1 MLESTTMPSIRTH
14 LAAVG
19 LRALLW
25 ARSRPETVYAAAAG
39 LALPRGRPVEA
50 GRVTVA
56 AVQMRSDPVPSAA
69 AYVHKVGALLAQAVA
84 RGAQLVVF
92 PEYAGLPL
100 LGLIPGVV
108 EGGSQALAQSGV
120 SIPDILRVALPAAD
134 RVWRATHSTLAAR
147 CGVTVMAGTLPQAAA
162 LPGRFHNTAFLFGPE
177 GKLIGVQPKLHLIE
191 RELAWAVPGDALRV
205 FDLGWGRVAILV
217 CMDCTYWE
225 TARIAAA
232 GGAEILLVPVAEP
245 TAHDAWRQARGIRTR
260 VQETPVFGVQACL
273 VGDLL
278 GETATGATA
287 VFAPLGLISPVE
299 DTVAAC
305 QTTDEEEVVIAEL
318 DLAAL
323 RRFRSQTP
331 ADANPALQARYLP
344 AVYRLGHETGDDG
357 TGGRLPRP

>member
-1 MLESTTMPSIRTH
+1 MPSIRTQ
-14 LAAVG
+14 LTAAG

-25 ARSRPETVYAAAAG
+25 VRSRPETVYAAAAG

-50 GRVTVA
+50 GHVTVA

-69 AYVHKVGALLAQAVA
+69 AYVHKVAALLTQAVE

-100 LGLIPGVV
+100 LGLIPGVA
-108 EGGSQALAQSGV
+108 EGGGQALAHSGV
-120 SIPDILRVALPAAD
+120 SIPDILRVALPAAN
-134 RVWRATHSTLAAR
+134 RVWRATHSALSAR
-147 CGVTVMAGTLPQAAA
+147 CAVTVMAGTLPQPAA
-162 LPGRFHNTAFLFGPE
+162 LPGRFHNTAFLFGPD
-177 GKLIGVQPKLHLIE
+177 GKLIGVQPKLHLID
-191 RELAWAVPGDALRV
+191 RELGWAVPGDALRV
-205 FDLGWGRVAILV
+205 FDLGWGRVAIAV

-232 GGAEILLVPVAEP
+232 GGAEILLAPVAEP
-245 TAHDAWRQARGIRTR
+245 TAQDAWRQARGIRTR

-299 DTVAAC
+299 DTLAAC
-305 QTTDEEEVVIAEL
+305 QTTDGEEVVVAEL

-323 RRFRSQTP
+323 RHFRAENP
-331 ADANPALQARYLP
+331 ADANPTLDARYLP
-344 AVYRLGHETGDDG
+344 AVYRSGFEVGSHAVGAALSSG
-357 TGGRLPRP
+357 